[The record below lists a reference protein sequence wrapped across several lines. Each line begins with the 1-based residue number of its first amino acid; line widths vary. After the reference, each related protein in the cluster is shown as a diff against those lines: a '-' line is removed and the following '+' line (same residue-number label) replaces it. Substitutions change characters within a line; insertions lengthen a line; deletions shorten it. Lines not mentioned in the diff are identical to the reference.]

1 MPHDHAFRFFHGGN
15 PDGERMNVFSLRT
28 VCAAA
33 VFFGLILTLLPD
45 GRERRMASLCATC
58 ALIILLLGHLR
69 SIRWEEYAISLA
81 QTREAAER
89 ISSDA
94 NIDRERMNRYVIER
108 ECEEYIMDKAEDY
121 GLELASV
128 RVTAAWHREGVWVPD
143 TARLVI
149 KKQNEAQR
157 RLVSWMEA
165 QLGINEA
172 HQEWSIEDSS

>member
-1 MPHDHAFRFFHGGN
+1 
-15 PDGERMNVFSLRT
+15 MNVFSLRT

-33 VFFGLILTLLPD
+33 VFFGLVLTLLPD

-94 NIDRERMNRYVIER
+94 NIDRNRMNRYVIER

-149 KKQNEAQR
+149 EKRNEAQR

-172 HQEWSIEDSS
+172 HQEWSIEESS

>member
-1 MPHDHAFRFFHGGN
+1 MSAIT
-15 PDGERMNVFSLRT
+15 LRGI
-28 VCAAA
+28 CAASI
-33 VFFGLILTLLPD
+33 VYGILLILLPE
-45 GRERRMASLCATC
+45 GKERSIASLCATC

-94 NIDRERMNRYVIER
+94 NIDRNRMNRYVIER

-172 HQEWSIEDSS
+172 HQEWSIEESS